1 MALETVTYITDLVTT
16 NPTATDP
23 VGQGDDHIRAIK
35 TALAGTF
42 TTFAGAAVTCT
53 EAELNTNDGV
63 TAGTVLASKTVVV
76 DSSKKVNEW
85 LVDNITINGNDIS
98 STDTNGNITITP
110 NGTGKVSLVGGI
122 MTPETTTS
130 SGAGA
135 VAITGAIHEITT
147 DSADALT
154 LADGAEG
161 QHLYVV
167 CVDQSSGDA
176 TLTPTNFAQGT
187 TITFA
192 DDGDACH
199 LLFTAGEWYVVG
211 NQGCAIA

>member
-1 MALETVTYITDLVTT
+1 MALESVTHLDDLVAT

-23 VGQGDDHIRAIK
+23 VSEGDDHVRNIK
-35 TALAGTF
+35 TVLLTDFPNITGVMTATQ
-42 TTFAGAAVTCT
+42 
-53 EAELNTNDGV
+53 AELNVATGV
-63 TAGTVLASKTVVV
+63 TAGTVTASKALVV
-76 DSSKKVNEW
+76 DSASKLDIMN
-85 LVDNITINGNDIS
+85 VDNITINSNDIS

>member
-1 MALETVTYITDLVTT
+1 MALESVTHLDDLVAI

-23 VGQGDDHIRAIK
+23 VSEGDDHVRNIK
-35 TALAGTF
+35 TVLLTDFPNITGVMTATQ
-42 TTFAGAAVTCT
+42 
-53 EAELNTNDGV
+53 AELNVATGV
-63 TAGTVLASKTVVV
+63 TAGTVTASKALVV
-76 DSSKKVNEW
+76 DSASKLDIMNI
-85 LVDNITINGNDIS
+85 DNITINSNDIS

>member
-1 MALETVTYITDLVTT
+1 MALESVTHLDDLVAT

-23 VGQGDDHIRAIK
+23 VSEGDDHVRNIK
-35 TALAGTF
+35 TVLLTDFPNITGVMTATQ
-42 TTFAGAAVTCT
+42 
-53 EAELNTNDGV
+53 AELNVATGV
-63 TAGTVLASKTVVV
+63 TAGTVTASKALVV
-76 DSSKKVNEW
+76 DSASKLDIMNI
-85 LVDNITINGNDIS
+85 DNITINSNDIS

-192 DDGDACH
+192 DAGDAWH

>member
-1 MALETVTYITDLVTT
+1 MALESVTHLDDLVAT

-23 VGQGDDHIRAIK
+23 VSEGDDHVRNIK
-35 TALAGTF
+35 TVLLTDFPNITGVMTATQ
-42 TTFAGAAVTCT
+42 
-53 EAELNTNDGV
+53 AELNVATGV
-63 TAGTVLASKTVVV
+63 TAGTVTASKALVV
-76 DSSKKVNEW
+76 DSASKLDIMNI
-85 LVDNITINGNDIS
+85 DNITINSNDIS

>member
-1 MALETVTYITDLVTT
+1 MALESVTHLDDLVAT

-23 VGQGDDHIRAIK
+23 VSEGDDHVRNIK
-35 TALAGTF
+35 TVLLTDFPNITGVMTATQ
-42 TTFAGAAVTCT
+42 
-53 EAELNTNDGV
+53 AELNVATGV
-63 TAGTVLASKTVVV
+63 TVGTVTASKALVV
-76 DSSKKVNEW
+76 DSASKLDIMN
-85 LVDNITINGNDIS
+85 VDNITINSNDIS

>member
-1 MALETVTYITDLVTT
+1 MALESVTHLDDLVAT

-23 VGQGDDHIRAIK
+23 VSEGDDHVRNIK
-35 TALAGTF
+35 TVLLTDF
-42 TTFAGAAVTCT
+42 PNITGAITATQ
-53 EAELNTNDGV
+53 AELNVTTGV
-63 TAGTVLASKTVVV
+63 TAGTVTASKALVV
-76 DSSKKVNEW
+76 DSASKLDTMNI
-85 LVDNITINGNDIS
+85 DNITINGNDIS

-110 NGTGKVSLVGGI
+110 NGTGKVSLVGGVV
-122 MTPETTTS
+122 TPETTTS

-154 LADGAEG
+154 LADGVEG

>member
-1 MALETVTYITDLVTT
+1 MALESVTHLDDLVAT

-23 VGQGDDHIRAIK
+23 VSEGDDHVRNIK
-35 TALAGTF
+35 TVLLTDFPNITGVMTATQ
-42 TTFAGAAVTCT
+42 
-53 EAELNTNDGV
+53 AELNVATGV
-63 TAGTVLASKTVVV
+63 TAGTVTASKALVV
-76 DSSKKVNEW
+76 DSASKLDIMNI
-85 LVDNITINGNDIS
+85 DNITINGNDIS